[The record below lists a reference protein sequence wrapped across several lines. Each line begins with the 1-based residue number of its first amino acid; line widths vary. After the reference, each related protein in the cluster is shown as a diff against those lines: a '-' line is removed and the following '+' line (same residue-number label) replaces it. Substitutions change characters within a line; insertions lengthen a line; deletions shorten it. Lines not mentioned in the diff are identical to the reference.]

1 MHLVALE
8 CESLPLVACRRVDN
22 LGYDKSVARAEAG
35 GNDWNVKAF
44 PKAIFRLRVD
54 EGKGVE
60 LELVARGYSP
70 RTHLDHHG
78 VFVIDSGF
86 AIFLWV

>member
-1 MHLVALE
+1 M
-8 CESLPLVACRRVDN
+8 ACRRVDH

-44 PKAIFRLRVD
+44 PKAIFRLHVD
-54 EGKGVE
+54 EDKGVE
-60 LELVARGYSP
+60 LELVAQGYIP
-70 RTHLDHHG
+70 RTHLDSSG

-86 AIFLWV
+86 AIFLWVSDN